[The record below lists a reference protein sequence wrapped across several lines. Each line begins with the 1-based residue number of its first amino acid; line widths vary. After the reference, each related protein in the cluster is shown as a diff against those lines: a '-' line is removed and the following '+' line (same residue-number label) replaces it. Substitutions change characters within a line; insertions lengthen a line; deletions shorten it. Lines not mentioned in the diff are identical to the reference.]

1 MWIYVDLCGFM
12 RVAERF
18 LVERGQV
25 RDSASGVHT
34 ITDLDSGALTPA
46 LSPALSPSEGARER
60 HRQEAQEVMGNGV
73 LGKG

>member
-1 MWIYVDLCGFM
+1 MWIYAGLCGL
-12 RVAERF
+12 RKGF

-60 HRQEAQEVMGNGV
+60 HRQEAQEGMGNGV